1 LKARE
6 FCERGCNLADGTV
19 HGCVLLAVKV
29 FFVRGVPTNLRF
41 VLMLWGKE
49 MVQTPR
55 QPKHGIDAHE
65 HPRYYSLFW
74 LFFIFHSCK
83 DKFFGHYY
91 FLIVIR
97 RHSRRAV
104 V

>member
-1 LKARE
+1 VE
-6 FCERGCNLADGTV
+6 
-19 HGCVLLAVKV
+19 V

-65 HPRYYSLFW
+65 HPRHYPLFW
-74 LFFIFHSCK
+74 LFFIFHYCK
-83 DKFFGHYY
+83 GKFFRHYY
-91 FLIVIR
+91 FLIVKNGCTPADASGWACAGGFR
-97 RHSRRAV
+97 GRFPGLVRCSQNH
-104 V
+104 